1 MIPDP
6 DTFASAR
13 CVGRWT
19 EWETD
24 ALDGEGPVDRL
35 ERLRWAAT
43 QCGQCTAFSACRTLA
58 DQTPHKHRAHHVWA
72 GTVPPIKEN

>member
-35 ERLRWAAT
+35 ARLKWAAA
-43 QCGQCTAFSACRTLA
+43 QCQQCVAFNACRTLA
-58 DQTPHKHRAHHVWA
+58 DHTPRKHRAHHVWA
-72 GTVPPIKEN
+72 AVVPPIKEN